1 MLRFVHWQHEDV
13 YGSQPAGQVVTDS
26 GTVVA
31 PMAEQNPIH
40 LNDKHPVIFAVRL
53 WAGMVTCDA
62 LNDVICSTP
71 DACLVKD
78 LGVSFDLTNSIVI
91 EMRVR
96 HQNEIGFH
104 FRKGSIK
111 PPSL

>member
-1 MLRFVHWQHEDV
+1 
-13 YGSQPAGQVVTDS
+13 
-26 GTVVA
+26 
-31 PMAEQNPIH
+31 MAEQNPIH
-40 LNDKHPVIFAVRL
+40 LNDKHPVIFSVRL
-53 WAGMVTCDA
+53 WACMVTCDA

-78 LGVSFDLTNSIVI
+78 LGVSFDLANSVVI

-104 FRKGSIK
+104 FWKALIE
-111 PPSL
+111 PVPL